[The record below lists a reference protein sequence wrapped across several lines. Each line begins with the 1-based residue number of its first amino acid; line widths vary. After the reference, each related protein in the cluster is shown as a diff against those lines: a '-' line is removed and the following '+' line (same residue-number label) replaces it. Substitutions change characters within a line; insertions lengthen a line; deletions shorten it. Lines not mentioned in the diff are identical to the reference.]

1 MPIAAIDANISMTKK
16 EIRDFSFTFSDRIRT
31 FLFMLTVRFTFARSF
46 IERVVL
52 FKQVNHC
59 EPDKK
64 TREHNGKVENK
75 FYALKPRKQHIYSA
89 QNYRGQQ
96 ERNNSVYSKF
106 GEEIGNT
113 PEDCGINNKA
123 E

>member
-59 EPDKK
+59 ESDKK
-64 TREHNGKVENK
+64 TREHNSKVEKK
-75 FYALKPRKQHIYSA
+75 FFSA
-89 QNYRGQQ
+89 SFLIIDATRAAKSSGK
-96 ERNNSVYSKF
+96 SGTSSLH
-106 GEEIGNT
+106 
-113 PEDCGINNKA
+113 
-123 E
+123 